1 MRKAARLLGTL
12 LLVAGLLTVAWVIT
26 VWQWQDPF
34 TAIYTHFEQEHLS
47 HEYTR
52 RAAAFRA
59 RTSKDVADLHSFA
72 TEAAAYGRTLKE
84 GDPVG
89 RIVIGR
95 IGLSM
100 IVVQGT
106 DEASLRKGPGHYVAS
121 GLPGEGKL
129 IYIAGHRT
137 TYLAPFSQINA
148 IRIGDYIR
156 LEMPYGNFTYRVVR
170 HYVVVSTDLKVLRN
184 VGYELLRLQA
194 CHPRFFA
201 THRYIVDAKLVA
213 ATPVRAAGT

>member
-12 LLVAGLLTVAWVIT
+12 LLVAGVLTVAWVIT
-26 VWQWQDPF
+26 VWRWQDPF
-34 TAIYTHFEQEHLS
+34 TAIYTHFEQEHLA
-47 HEYTR
+47 HEYAD

-59 RTSKDVADLHSFA
+59 RTGSDVAERHGYA
-72 TEAAAYGRTLKE
+72 AEAEAYGRSLRD

-121 GLPGEGKL
+121 GLPGEGRL

-148 IRIGDYIR
+148 IRIGDYIH
-156 LEMPYGNFTYRVVR
+156 LEMPYGDFTYRVVR
-170 HYVVVSTDLKVLRN
+170 HYVVPSTDLGVLRN
-184 VGYELLRLQA
+184 VGHELLRLQA

-201 THRYIVDAKLVA
+201 THRYIVDARLVA
-213 ATPVRAAGT
+213 ETPVRAAGT